1 MFRKLGDAIGKQ
13 LAGAYKSMKNA
24 KMPALP
30 TPKSPSP
37 AAPTET
43 RTPEQ
48 IADIAPTTIPEPK
61 DFAVTNPGYKSKADF
76 INAHK
81 TRRNP
86 IRTPTQI
93 ADIAP
98 TTLPEPSG
106 DFVMTNPGYK
116 NKSAFINAHK
126 TRRNPIKPANKIADA
141 PAPAASPASVIDSAG
156 PSEFVPDADE
166 LLRRRRAERNR
177 LAQPAGTGLFDL
189 GNNPKP
195 LDEIAQRKPSTP
207 GLKEIGGPSETPAQK
222 IARLANARKRTPKR
236 RNIGPIE
243 EPDTPA
249 LAKTASFANRLK
261 RASTRAKDS
270 VSDFDKAIQNTPR
283 KATIFDSPA
292 IRGNYG
298 ISEARSSEP
307 EYVATAKTIPRKGGR
322 KRRHRLKTGRQV

>member
-1 MFRKLGDAIGKQ
+1 
-13 LAGAYKSMKNA
+13 
-24 KMPALP
+24 
-30 TPKSPSP
+30 
-37 AAPTET
+37 
-43 RTPEQ
+43 
-48 IADIAPTTIPEPK
+48 
-61 DFAVTNPGYKSKADF
+61 
-76 INAHK
+76 
-81 TRRNP
+81 
-86 IRTPTQI
+86 
-93 ADIAP
+93 
-98 TTLPEPSG
+98 
-106 DFVMTNPGYK
+106 MTNPGYK

-126 TRRNPIKPANKIADA
+126 TRRNPIKTADKIAAA
-141 PAPAASPASVIDSAG
+141 PAPPASTAAVI
-156 PSEFVPDADE
+156 EPDADE

-207 GLKEIGGPSETPAQK
+207 GFKEIGGPSETPAQK

-243 EPDTPA
+243 DDTPA

-270 VSDFDKAIQNTPR
+270 VSDFDKAIQNTPK

-292 IRGNYG
+292 TRANYG
-298 ISEARSSEP
+298 ISETRSSKP
-307 EYVATAKTIPRKGGR
+307 EYIATAKTVPRKGGR